1 MSVIIYTDES
11 GTHNNRYMV
20 ICALITTDDVA
31 RKRIKRVLRKT
42 LAKYRKTKPNVDELH
57 ASKLSTTIKQ
67 DVLLSLSKQHDF
79 QIAYLVCDKNHLIP
93 ELKSRSNLCYNYLF
107 NILFK
112 KIVTKF
118 SAYDI
123 TIIADNRTVS
133 AGSKNSLPEYIM
145 TEAYAKWGY
154 KGNLKL
160 EFLDS
165 RDSKALQAVD
175 IIANSIYAKYDLNK
189 EHLYSFHSGHC
200 IEIIRFPYKKFGS

>member
-11 GTHNNRYMV
+11 GTHNNCYMV

-42 LAKYRKTKPNVDELH
+42 LAKYRKTRPNVDELH

-123 TIIADNRTVS
+123 TIIADNRTV
-133 AGSKNSLPEYIM
+133 
-145 TEAYAKWGY
+145 
-154 KGNLKL
+154 
-160 EFLDS
+160 
-165 RDSKALQAVD
+165 
-175 IIANSIYAKYDLNK
+175 
-189 EHLYSFHSGHC
+189 
-200 IEIIRFPYKKFGS
+200 